1 MTQQAVIQGRALT
14 CRHVVSERHR
24 ARVVTLPRALGSA
37 QALCAPRSPVPLP
50 YLRYPR
56 WLEWVRAER
65 TLLTDEMVE
74 APRVMRMRPLS
85 SNSAVLL

>member
-1 MTQQAVIQGRALT
+1 
-14 CRHVVSERHR
+14 
-24 ARVVTLPRALGSA
+24 VTPARALGSA
-37 QALCAPRSPVPLP
+37 WLLLAPCAAA

-74 APRVMRMRPLS
+74 APRVIRMSPLS